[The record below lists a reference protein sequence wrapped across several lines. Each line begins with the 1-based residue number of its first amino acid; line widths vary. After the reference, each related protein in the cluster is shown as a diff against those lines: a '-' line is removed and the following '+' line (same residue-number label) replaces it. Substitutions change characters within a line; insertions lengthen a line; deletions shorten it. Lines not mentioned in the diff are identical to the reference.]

1 MTKEPDIKDLAQWV
15 EERTARL
22 LEINKK
28 LKTEITERR
37 RAEKALRESE
47 ERYRLAVEHSN
58 DGFAL
63 SEQGRIMYVN
73 QRFMQI
79 FGYRQEQDVI
89 NQRISSFIHPDDRQW
104 VEDNYNRRQR
114 GEAAPSRYEFK
125 GIRKDGRVIY
135 IEVSSTKSSFHGRPV
150 NLAYL
155 RDITDRKLAKEA
167 LLESELRFRLSF
179 ENAAIGMIM
188 ADLNGRLLEVNPSM
202 CAMLGYSEAEL
213 LKINIKDLTHPDD
226 HERDIQKHRQLLR
239 GETPYVRLEKRYIHK
254 NGESIWGMV
263 SCSII
268 RDADGSPLYLVA
280 QVQNVTQQKTAQEEL
295 RKSEERYRNLFENT
309 GTATFVVDEDM
320 TIIKVNAKCL
330 ELSGYTRE
338 EIEGK
343 LKTVDFV
350 AEQDVEKIKQ
360 YHFGRREKNSRVPSE
375 YEFKFVDKY
384 GQEKDVIIQTGMI
397 AGTQKSIES
406 ITDISARK
414 RIEEQRKTLEAQL
427 QQAQKMEAIGTL
439 AGGIA
444 HDFNN
449 LLMGIQGNTSLA
461 LLDIDSSH
469 PNYERLKSI
478 QSHVQNATALTR
490 QLLGFARGGKYE
502 VRPTDLNLLIRHN
515 AHMFGRTRKEIA
527 IHTKFEKNLWTV
539 EVDESQID
547 QVLLNFYVNAW
558 QAMPQGGKLFIQT
571 ANIELDEK
579 SITPFHLQPGKFV
592 KISVADTGVGMDET
606 TRQRIFEPFFTTK
619 KMGRGTG
626 LGLASAYGII
636 QNHGGF
642 IDVHS
647 SKGQGAN
654 FDIYLPV
661 SPKKVVTQEKPPPV
675 RVDGNEMILLI
686 DDEDMIVDIGRQIL
700 KTLGYRTI
708 TAGSGQDAI
717 ECFKKRRN
725 EIDLVILDMIM
736 PDMNGEQTYL
746 NLKRLDPDV
755 KVLLS
760 SGYSIDGQAA
770 KIMQQGCNG
779 FIQKPFHLQH
789 LSTKIRE
796 ILDKG

>member
-1 MTKEPDIKDLAQWV
+1 ML
-15 EERTARL
+15 
-22 LEINKK
+22 N
-28 LKTEITERR
+28 TEIIERR

-63 SEQGRIMYVN
+63 SAQGRIVYAN

-79 FGYRQEQDVI
+79 FGYRQEEEVI
-89 NQRISSFIHPDDRQW
+89 DQPISTFIHPDDRQR
-104 VEDNYNRRQR
+104 VEYNYNRRQR

-167 LLESELRFRLSF
+167 LLESELRFRFSF
-179 ENAAIGMIM
+179 ENAAIGMVM
-188 ADLNGRLLEVNPSM
+188 ADLKGNLLEVNPSM
-202 CAMLGYSEAEL
+202 CAMLGYSETEL

-226 HERDIQKHRQLLR
+226 LELDIQRHLQLIR
-239 GETPYVRLEKRYIHK
+239 GDIPYVRLEKRYFHK
-254 NGESIWGMV
+254 NGATIWGIV
-263 SCSII
+263 NSSAI
-268 RDADGSPLYLVA
+268 RDADGNPLYLVA

-320 TIIKVNAKCL
+320 TITKVNAKCL
-330 ELSGYTRE
+330 ELSGYKRN
-338 EIEGK
+338 EIEDK
-343 LKTVDFV
+343 MKTVEFV
-350 AEQDVEKIKQ
+350 AEQDLERLKQ
-360 YHFGRREKNSRVPSE
+360 YHSGRREKNSAIPSE

-397 AGTQKSIES
+397 PGTQKSIGS

-414 RIEEQRKTLEAQL
+414 RIEEERKRLEAQL

-469 PNYERLKSI
+469 PNYEKLKSI
-478 QSHVQNATALTR
+478 QSHIQNATALTR

-502 VRPTDLNLLIRHN
+502 VKPTDLNLLIRQN
-515 AHMFGRTRKEIA
+515 AHMFGRTRKEIT
-527 IHTKFEKNLWTV
+527 IHTKFENSLWTV

-547 QVLLNFYVNAW
+547 QVLLNLYVNAW

-571 ANIELDEK
+571 ANVELDEE
-579 SITPFHLQPGKFV
+579 SVTPFQLQTGKFV
-592 KISVADTGVGMDET
+592 KISVADTGIGMDKT
-606 TRQRIFEPFFTTK
+606 TKQRIFEPFFTTK
-619 KMGRGTG
+619 EMGRGTG

-647 SKGQGAN
+647 RKGQGAN

-661 SPKKVVTQEKPPPV
+661 SPKKVVTQEKPPQV
-675 RVDGNEMILLI
+675 QVGGNEMILLI
-686 DDEDMIVDIGRQIL
+686 DDEDMIVDLGRQIL
-700 KTLGYRTI
+700 EKLGYRTI

-717 ECFKKRRN
+717 YRFREYCN

-779 FIQKPFHLQH
+779 FIQKPFQLQH

-796 ILDKG
+796 ILDGN